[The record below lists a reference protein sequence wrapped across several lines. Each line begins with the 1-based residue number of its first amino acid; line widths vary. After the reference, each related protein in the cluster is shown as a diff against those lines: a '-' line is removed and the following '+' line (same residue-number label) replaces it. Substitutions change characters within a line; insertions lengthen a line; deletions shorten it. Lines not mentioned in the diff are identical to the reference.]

1 MPSKKPFDRIIVVMS
16 ENQYRSDVMQD
27 PFMKKLASA
36 GCNITNYFGAFH
48 PSQTNY
54 IASIAGEI
62 CSVTNDTPPAS
73 PLQQ

>member
-1 MPSKKPFDRIIVVMS
+1 
-16 ENQYRSDVMQD
+16 MQD